1 MRYYICTVKTKQLI
15 ITKKKIMDKT
25 FKKLIIV
32 LALLATIWGC
42 IPADAKSEYKVN
54 GKVITLVERKGA
66 KSEPHDS
73 ITGYTLQTAKGSFE
87 VFRGRRGGLYVW
99 AGGKKTYLPKKVKA
113 QLNNLSKSDK

>member
-1 MRYYICTVKTKQLI
+1 
-15 ITKKKIMDKT
+15 MDKS

-32 LALLATIWGC
+32 VALLATIWGC
-42 IPADAKSEYKVN
+42 IPADAKSEYKVS
-54 GKVITLVERKGA
+54 GKVITLVERKGS

-73 ITGYTLQTAKGSFE
+73 ITGYKLQTSKGTFE

-113 QLNNLSKSDK
+113 QLRNLSESDK

>member
-1 MRYYICTVKTKQLI
+1 
-15 ITKKKIMDKT
+15 MDKT
-25 FKKLIIV
+25 FRKIIILV
-32 LALLATIWGC
+32 AILATIWGC
-42 IPADAKSEYKVN
+42 IPADAKSDYKVN

-73 ITGYTLQTAKGSFE
+73 VTGCRLQTSKGTYE

>member
-1 MRYYICTVKTKQLI
+1 MSDKSF
-15 ITKKKIMDKT
+15 KKI
-25 FKKLIIV
+25 IIV

-42 IPADAKSEYKVN
+42 IPADAKNEYKVN
-54 GKVITLVERKGA
+54 GKVITLVERGGVK

-73 ITGYTLQTAKGSFE
+73 ITGYTLQTSKGTYE

>member
-1 MRYYICTVKTKQLI
+1 MEKKFKQI
-15 ITKKKIMDKT
+15 II
-25 FKKLIIV
+25 LVAI
-32 LALLATIWGC
+32 LATIWGC

-73 ITGYTLQTAKGSFE
+73 ITGYKLQTAKGTFD

-99 AGGKKTYLPKKVKA
+99 TGGKKTYLPKKVKA

>member
-1 MRYYICTVKTKQLI
+1 
-15 ITKKKIMDKT
+15 MDNT
-25 FKKLIIV
+25 FKKIIIIV
-32 LALLATIWGC
+32 ALLATIWGC
-42 IPADAKSEYKVN
+42 IPADAKSEYRVN

-73 ITGYTLQTAKGSFE
+73 ITGYKLKTSKGTFD

>member
-1 MRYYICTVKTKQLI
+1 ME
-15 ITKKKIMDKT
+15 KT
-25 FKKLIIV
+25 FKKSIILV
-32 LALLATIWGC
+32 ALLATIWGC

-54 GKVITLVERKGA
+54 GKVITLVERKGV

-73 ITGYTLQTAKGSFE
+73 ITGYKLQTAKGTFD

-99 AGGKKTYLPKKVKA
+99 AGGKKTYMTKKVKA

>member
-1 MRYYICTVKTKQLI
+1 ME
-15 ITKKKIMDKT
+15 KT
-25 FKKLIIV
+25 FKQIIILV
-32 LALLATIWGC
+32 ALMATIWGC

-73 ITGYTLQTAKGSFE
+73 ITGYKLQTAKGTFE
-87 VFRGRRGGLYVW
+87 VYKGRRGGLYVW

-113 QLNNLSKSDK
+113 QLNNLSQSDK

>member
-1 MRYYICTVKTKQLI
+1 MVKTFRKI
-15 ITKKKIMDKT
+15 II
-25 FKKLIIV
+25 LVAI
-32 LALLATIWGC
+32 LATIWGC

-54 GKVITLVERKGA
+54 GKVITLVERKSK

-73 ITGYTLQTAKGSFE
+73 ITGYKLQTSKGTFE

-99 AGGKKTYLPKKVKA
+99 AGGKKKYLPKKVKA

>member
-1 MRYYICTVKTKQLI
+1 
-15 ITKKKIMDKT
+15 MDKT
-25 FKKLIIV
+25 FRKIIILV
-32 LALLATIWGC
+32 AILATIWGC

-54 GKVITLVERKGA
+54 GKVITLVERKGE

-73 ITGYTLQTAKGSFE
+73 ITGYKLQTQKGTFE
-87 VFRGRRGGLYVW
+87 VFKGRRGGLYVW

>member
-1 MRYYICTVKTKQLI
+1 
-15 ITKKKIMDKT
+15 MDST
-25 FKKLIIV
+25 FKKIIILV
-32 LALLATIWGC
+32 ALLATIWGC

-54 GKVITLVERKGA
+54 GKVITLVERKSK

-73 ITGYTLQTAKGSFE
+73 ITGYKLQTSKGTFE

-99 AGGKKTYLPKKVKA
+99 AGGKKKYLPKKVKA

>member
-1 MRYYICTVKTKQLI
+1 
-15 ITKKKIMDKT
+15 MDKT
-25 FKKLIIV
+25 FKQIIILV
-32 LALLATIWGC
+32 ALLATIWGC
-42 IPADAKSEYKVN
+42 IPADAKTEYKVS

-73 ITGYTLQTAKGSFE
+73 ITGYKLHTSKGTFE

-113 QLNNLSKSDK
+113 QVRNLSKSDK